1 MAREGGLPIIR
12 YDLGALP
19 PMASSYLPQIVL
31 VNAPVDIY
39 VGGVN
44 ISLPLGAIVSHAIA
58 MISFRSI
65 YNTNVALNWING
77 GQDIQCFDPITGN
90 LIPVFTFGGSELAT
104 DPASYSGGDV
114 LIGYD
119 FANTLANPTG
129 LTLTDGDFLSFQWTG
144 AQSLLPNLN
153 INDIQII
160 LRLWVS

>member
-19 PMASSYLPQIVL
+19 PMASQYQSQIVL
-31 VNAPVDIY
+31 VNAPFDL
-39 VGGVN
+39 GLPSVN
-44 ISLPLGAIVSHAIA
+44 IFLPLGAVVSHAIA
-58 MISFRSI
+58 MISFRSV
-65 YNTNVALNWING
+65 YNTNVALNSING
-77 GQDIQCFDPITGN
+77 GQDIQCSDPLTGN
-90 LIPVFTFGGSELAT
+90 LVSVFSFGGSELAT

-119 FANTLANPTG
+119 FANTLTNPTG
-129 LTLTDGDFLSFQWTG
+129 LTLTDGDSLSFQWTG